1 VVIEIKHSGLLYR
14 DREYMEAETGVED
27 QASYGVVDQLS
38 LVFGAGGRMVLAGF
52 PVSITQELKT
62 RII

>member
-1 VVIEIKHSGLLYR
+1 
-14 DREYMEAETGVED
+14 MEAETGVED

-38 LVFGAGGRMVLAGF
+38 LVIGAGGRMVLAGF

-62 RII
+62 RIVL